1 MPQIAPDRTVPL
13 PHILVIAARG
23 RSHASVPF
31 CSVVLPAAADIVAV
45 LLQSDALY
53 PGYHPSDLKTARGTL
68 IFPSTSASS
77 SPSAPWATTHVS
89 ESLFLDKLVEKKAGA
104 VLSRPQLV
112 STIDFCSPPQHGIHT
127 GETLSMT
134 VTSDGTLHAIA
145 YWWDLKMCPGDENP
159 LAAHPPPV
167 SACGVC
173 GLAHRVTAANQSRKC
188 IGKYRSTG
196 GFCHQH

>member
-23 RSHASVPF
+23 RSHTSVPI
-31 CSVVLPAAADIVAV
+31 CSLVVPAAADIVAV
-45 LLQSDALY
+45 LLQSDTLY
-53 PGYHPSDLKTARGTL
+53 PGYHPSDLKTPRGTL
-68 IFPSTSASS
+68 IFPSTSAS

-112 STIDFCSPPQHGIHT
+112 STIDFCSPPQHGIHA

-159 LAAHPPPV
+159 LAAHPALV

-173 GLAHRVTAANQSRKC
+173 GLAHRSTAANQSRKC